1 MIKRREYLNRLI
13 KLKDKDVIKV
23 VTGIRRCGKSVLFWQ
38 YREYLLNIGIKQ
50 EQIISINFE
59 NFDYYDLLDAKKLYA
74 YIKDRLLDEEIMYIF
89 LDEIQQVQDFERVVD
104 SLFIKEN
111 IDLYITGSNAYLLSS
126 ELATLLSGRYVI
138 VEMLPISFKEYVE
151 FLGDSSDL
159 NQKYKDYLL
168 YSSFPY
174 TLSLD
179 NDLELTHNYLEG
191 IFNTVLLK
199 DVVARRKISDVF
211 MLESVI
217 DFMFNNIGNITSTKR
232 ISDMMK
238 SDGRKISVNTV
249 ESYLKGLIESFILY
263 RVNRYDIKGK
273 QYLKTLEKYYVVD
286 IGLRY
291 FLLGNKNADFGHI
304 LENIIYLELKRRGYK
319 VNIGKINNRE
329 IDFIA
334 TRLGVVE
341 YYQVALTTREKG
353 TLEREL
359 RPLKNIPDHYSKILL
374 TLDQEPDSYYDGIL
388 KKNALDFLL
397 N

>member
-59 NFDYYDLLDAKKLYA
+59 DFDYYDLLDAKKLYA